1 MNIRVIADSSSNIFR
16 FDGLDYRT
24 VPLKIIFNGLEYP
37 DVESLNAPALMR
49 RIHESGGSTS
59 TSCPSIGDW
68 MDAMEGADRILCMTI
83 SGQLSGAY
91 NAALNAAV
99 EYMDEHPGV
108 QVHVVDSL
116 STGPEIR
123 LGLEHLKQDI
133 EKGIP
138 FDELPTRLHRYFSEI
153 HILFSL
159 ESLTNLSRGGRVSS
173 AVAKIAGMIGLQFVG
188 AGSPEGTIQMV
199 GKCRGTN
206 RTRKLLLDTMSET
219 GFDGG
224 RVRISHC
231 DNPTG
236 AAALADAI
244 RKVFRNC
251 DVSIDA
257 CAGICSYYADLGGL
271 IVAYETNTL

>member
-1 MNIRVIADSSSNIFR
+1 MNIRVIADSSSNIFQ
-16 FDGLDYRT
+16 FDGLDYRA

-37 DVESLNAPALMR
+37 DVESLNAPALMH

-68 MDAMEGADRILCMTI
+68 MDAMEGADRIICMTI

-91 NAALNAAV
+91 NAALNASV
-99 EYMDEHPGV
+99 EYMDEHPGT

-123 LGLEHLKQDI
+123 LGLERLRHDI
-133 EKGIP
+133 EKEIP
-138 FDELPTRLHRYFSEI
+138 FDELPARLRRYFSEV

-188 AGSPEGTIQMV
+188 AGSAEGTIQMV
-199 GKCRGTN
+199 GKCRGAN
-206 RTRKLLLDTMSET
+206 RTRKLFLDTMSET
-219 GFDGG
+219 GFAGG

-231 DNPTG
+231 DNPEG
-236 AAALADAI
+236 AASLQEAI
-244 RKVFRNC
+244 RKAFRNC
-251 DVSIDA
+251 DVAIDA

-271 IVAYETNTL
+271 IVAYETNSP

>member
-99 EYMDEHPGV
+99 EY
-108 QVHVVDSL
+108 
-116 STGPEIR
+116 
-123 LGLEHLKQDI
+123 
-133 EKGIP
+133 
-138 FDELPTRLHRYFSEI
+138 
-153 HILFSL
+153 
-159 ESLTNLSRGGRVSS
+159 
-173 AVAKIAGMIGLQFVG
+173 
-188 AGSPEGTIQMV
+188 
-199 GKCRGTN
+199 
-206 RTRKLLLDTMSET
+206 
-219 GFDGG
+219 
-224 RVRISHC
+224 
-231 DNPTG
+231 
-236 AAALADAI
+236 
-244 RKVFRNC
+244 
-251 DVSIDA
+251 
-257 CAGICSYYADLGGL
+257 
-271 IVAYETNTL
+271 

>member
-99 EYMDEHPGV
+99 EYMDEHPGA

-153 HILFSL
+153 LLRIRARPIDSRSSSSMFAFFSILIMPL
-159 ESLTNLSRGGRVSS
+159 S
-173 AVAKIAGMIGLQFVG
+173 AVRSSHMSLSAGCQ
-188 AGSPEGTIQMV
+188 SS
-199 GKCRGTN
+199 CR
-206 RTRKLLLDTMSET
+206 RT
-219 GFDGG
+219 
-224 RVRISHC
+224 
-231 DNPTG
+231 
-236 AAALADAI
+236 
-244 RKVFRNC
+244 
-251 DVSIDA
+251 VS
-257 CAGICSYYADLGGL
+257 
-271 IVAYETNTL
+271 V